1 MAIQNL
7 TNGIDQKT
15 LLNNISYINK
25 KIIKNEFEISKR
37 SKNQVFKL
45 KYRFVSKDDYKKILL
60 KLNYNDY
67 VSCSSEDDPQTYGS
81 GIVYVFNK
89 LYPLYDINGDKT
101 DILLYI
107 KIKIPDEDGHLPVI
121 SFHESE

>member
-45 KYRFVSKDDYKKILL
+45 KYRFVSKDDYKKNFVKT
-60 KLNYNDY
+60 KL
-67 VSCSSEDDPQTYGS
+67 
-81 GIVYVFNK
+81 
-89 LYPLYDINGDKT
+89 
-101 DILLYI
+101 
-107 KIKIPDEDGHLPVI
+107 
-121 SFHESE
+121 